1 MLPVLFWLFCSTWWI
16 CPKIHVTIKTSIS
29 GQVTTNKLSSISGQ
43 VTTKK
48 LSSISGQVTTKKYI
62 IQLWS
67 SDNKKSIIHLW
78 SIDNQ
83 KKVSSFET
91 KERPNSTNVEQF
103 LRSDPVLKPVFTM
116 RNGGYQNEWEPGEKG
131 VCMGMGT
138 TDPSVKTPGFWILVS
153 KT

>member
-1 MLPVLFWLFCSTWWI
+1 
-16 CPKIHVTIKTSIS
+16 VTIKTSIS

-116 RNGGYQNEWEPGEKG
+116 RNGGYQNE
-131 VCMGMGT
+131 
-138 TDPSVKTPGFWILVS
+138 
-153 KT
+153 